1 MADEKSAAELAR
13 EAIKVTSNTVP
24 VIEEEKVIEETPIV
38 EEQVEEAEETIE
50 EHEKTEAELSAEKA
64 EADTEAAKAK
74 IQKRIDKEVAKRK
87 AVEAERDE
95 LKRKLEAKPDAENA
109 LTEADVETRAE
120 RLAAEKDAQREFV
133 KACNRVADAAAK
145 VDKDFKTKVDA
156 MAEEIGPIPGQMIGA
171 LDDLDNG
178 GAVLSYLS
186 NNVDEAEEIY
196 ALPPMRMVSALN
208 KLAFKLEKAAVKIKP
223 PSKVPAPLEGVGG
236 NSRPAS
242 PTITA
247 ADDRLSPGDWIQ
259 KRNRELAAKRAA
271 R

>member
-13 EAIKVTSNTVP
+13 EAIKVTSNVVP
-24 VIEEEKVIEETPIV
+24 EVEEEKVIEEPV
-38 EEQVEEAEETIE
+38 VEEAEIEEVEETIE
-50 EHEKTEAELSAEKA
+50 KHEATEEELKEQKA

-95 LKRKLEAKPDAENA
+95 LKRKLDAKPDAEST

-145 VDKDFKTKVDA
+145 IDRDFKTKVDA

-178 GAVLSYLS
+178 GAVLSYLAS
-186 NNVDEAEEIY
+186 NVDEAEEIY

-208 KLAFKLEKAAVKIKP
+208 KLGFKLEKAAVKIKP

-242 PTITA
+242 PTITM
-247 ADDRLSPGDWIQ
+247 ADDKLSPGDWIA
-259 KRNRELAAKRAA
+259 KRNKELADKGKRF
-271 R
+271 